1 MQAAKILRDGLR
13 YRFRHGINSRANTM
27 NRACLFGLGCLGI
40 VGVAA
45 ILVAVAIAG
54 GYNSLVRSSTAVD
67 SAWAQVQTQYQRRAD
82 LIPNLVQTVQG
93 AANFER
99 STLNDVVNARA
110 NATKVTIDPSKA
122 PTDPEQ
128 LRQFE
133 QAQAALTGT
142 LGRLLAVS
150 ENYPQLRANNNFRDL
165 QAQIEGTENRIAVAR
180 RDFNNIVQAFNA
192 QVRTFPTLIY
202 AGWFGF
208 QPKPFFQAAA
218 GAEAAP
224 SVRFSFTPAPTPK

>member
-1 MQAAKILRDGLR
+1 
-13 YRFRHGINSRANTM
+13 M
-27 NRACLFGLGCLGI
+27 NRTCLFGLGCLGI

-45 ILVAVAIAG
+45 ILVGLAIAG
-54 GYNSLVRSSTAVD
+54 GYNSLVRNSTAVD

-99 STLNDVVNARA
+99 STLDDVVNARA
-110 NATKVTIDPSKA
+110 NATKVTIDASKA

-180 RDFNNIVQAFNA
+180 RDFNNIVQGFDA
-192 QVRTFPTLIY
+192 QVRSFPTLIF

-208 QPKPFFQAAA
+208 QPKPFFQSSA

-224 SVRFSFTPAPTPK
+224 SVNFSFTPAPSPH